1 MRTEKRIGMRQEE
14 ESARYECICRE
25 IRRALTDRLRSE
37 EEPDDDEI
45 RDIIS
50 DMVMAHPEA
59 RRLPVGA
66 RVALSR
72 ELFCSVRR
80 LDILQDLID
89 DKTVTEIMVNGP
101 DCIFIEQSGKIRL
114 WDRHFSSREKLEDV
128 VQQVAGAC
136 NRVINEQNPIVD
148 ARLADGSRVNAVIAP
163 VALNGPILTI
173 RQFPDE
179 PITMEALME
188 YGSITREAAHFLKK
202 LVRSGYSIVISGGT
216 SAGKTTFLNALSSFI
231 PGSERIITIEDN
243 AELQIQGIQNL
254 VRLEVKMANF
264 DENREVTIRDLI
276 KSALRMRPDRIIVG
290 EVRSGEAVDMLTAF
304 NTGHDGSLCTI
315 HANSCEDAV
324 SRLEMCVLMGLD
336 LPLPAI
342 RRQIASGVDIIIQ
355 LGRLRDRSRRVL
367 EISEVDGME
376 GGEVKLHSLY
386 LWDDEVQ
393 VLRKNGDL
401 KHRRKLVRSRRTG
414 SGEWEIREVDGVSA
428 GQTNWQRSI
437 SDIAI
442 AQGG

>member
-1 MRTEKRIGMRQEE
+1 MRMEREEFGNTGNGNMSSGVSPVRQET
-14 ESARYECICRE
+14 ESAEYERICRE

-37 EEPDDDEI
+37 EEPDDDKI

-50 DMVMAHPEA
+50 EMVMNHTEA
-59 RRLPVGA
+59 KRLPVGS

-80 LDILQDLID
+80 LDILQDLIE

-114 WDRHFSSREKLEDV
+114 WDRRFSSREKLEDV

-173 RQFPDE
+173 RQFPE
-179 PITMEALME
+179 SPITMDDLTE
-188 YGSITREAAHFLKK
+188 YGSITDEAAHFLKE
-202 LVRSGYSIVISGGT
+202 LVQAGYSIVISGGT
-216 SAGKTTFLNALSSFI
+216 SAGKTTFLNALSSYI

-254 VRLEVKMANF
+254 VRLEAKLANF

-376 GGEVKLHSLY
+376 NGEVRLHPLY
-386 LWDDEVQ
+386 LWDDEAQ
-393 VLRKNGDL
+393 ILRKMGEL
-401 KHRRKLVRSRRTG
+401 KHRRKLVRSGLTDG
-414 SGEWEIREVDGVSA
+414 QEV
-428 GQTNWQRSI
+428 R
-437 SDIAI
+437 
-442 AQGG
+442 

>member
-1 MRTEKRIGMRQEE
+1 
-14 ESARYECICRE
+14 
-25 IRRALTDRLRSE
+25 
-37 EEPDDDEI
+37 
-45 RDIIS
+45 
-50 DMVMAHPEA
+50 
-59 RRLPVGA
+59 
-66 RVALSR
+66 
-72 ELFCSVRR
+72 
-80 LDILQDLID
+80 
-89 DKTVTEIMVNGP
+89 
-101 DCIFIEQSGKIRL
+101 
-114 WDRHFSSREKLEDV
+114 
-128 VQQVAGAC
+128 
-136 NRVINEQNPIVD
+136 
-148 ARLADGSRVNAVIAP
+148 
-163 VALNGPILTI
+163 
-173 RQFPDE
+173 
-179 PITMEALME
+179 
-188 YGSITREAAHFLKK
+188 
-202 LVRSGYSIVISGGT
+202 
-216 SAGKTTFLNALSSFI
+216 
-231 PGSERIITIEDN
+231 
-243 AELQIQGIQNL
+243 
-254 VRLEVKMANF
+254 MANF

-401 KHRRKLVRSRRTG
+401 KHRRKLVRSG
-414 SGEWEIREVDGVSA
+414 IADELAAESGKSEK
-428 GQTNWQRSI
+428 
-437 SDIAI
+437 
-442 AQGG
+442 

>member
-1 MRTEKRIGMRQEE
+1 M
-14 ESARYECICRE
+14 
-25 IRRALTDRLRSE
+25 
-37 EEPDDDEI
+37 
-45 RDIIS
+45 
-50 DMVMAHPEA
+50 
-59 RRLPVGA
+59 
-66 RVALSR
+66 
-72 ELFCSVRR
+72 
-80 LDILQDLID
+80 
-89 DKTVTEIMVNGP
+89 
-101 DCIFIEQSGKIRL
+101 
-114 WDRHFSSREKLEDV
+114 
-128 VQQVAGAC
+128 QQVAGAC

-254 VRLEVKMANF
+254 VRLEAQMANF

-342 RRQIASGVDIIIQ
+342 RRQIASGVDMIIP

-401 KHRRKLVRSRRTG
+401 KHRRKLARSG
-414 SGEWEIREVDGVSA
+414 IADELAAESGKSEK
-428 GQTNWQRSI
+428 
-437 SDIAI
+437 
-442 AQGG
+442 

>member
-25 IRRALTDRLRSE
+25 IRRALADRLWSE

-254 VRLEVKMANF
+254 VRLEAKMANF

-401 KHRRKLVRSRRTG
+401 KHRRKLVRSG
-414 SGEWEIREVDGVSA
+414 IADELAAESGKSEK
-428 GQTNWQRSI
+428 
-437 SDIAI
+437 
-442 AQGG
+442 

>member
-401 KHRRKLVRSRRTG
+401 KHRRKLVRSG
-414 SGEWEIREVDGVSA
+414 IADELAAESGKSEK
-428 GQTNWQRSI
+428 
-437 SDIAI
+437 
-442 AQGG
+442 